1 MTAPLFSVKK
11 SLKLH
16 GQQVSTIP
24 GEGLE
29 NIKTGILKGFKDLVQ
44 KHGLKNVKLERN
56 SCGLK
61 YTFWIDDN
69 EEKKR

>member
-1 MTAPLFSVKK
+1 MTAPLFSVKN

-29 NIKTGILKGFKDLVQ
+29 NIKAGILKGFKDKVR

-56 SCGLK
+56 SRGMK
-61 YTFWIDDN
+61 YTFWIDDSK
-69 EEKKR
+69 EKTK